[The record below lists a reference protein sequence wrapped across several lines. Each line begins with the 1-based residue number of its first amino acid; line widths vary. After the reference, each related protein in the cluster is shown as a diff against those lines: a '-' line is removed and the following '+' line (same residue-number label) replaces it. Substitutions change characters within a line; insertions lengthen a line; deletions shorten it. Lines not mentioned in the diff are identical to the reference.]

1 MPHIEYIIITI
12 IILALLL
19 PYLLMRMASRAMVGK
34 PAPRLDDVVSDAA
47 DMAKPVFLYFMSQRC
62 GSCKPMTPLVA
73 KEGERNPNV
82 ITIDIGKSPE
92 LGMRFGVRGT
102 PTIMAIRDGII
113 ERVKLGPLNE
123 KKLAEF
129 FSQ

>member
-19 PYLLMRMASRAMVGK
+19 PYLLMRFASRAMIGK
-34 PAPRLDDVVSDAA
+34 PAPRIDDIVSETTNMD
-47 DMAKPVFLYFMSQRC
+47 KPVFLYFMSQRC
-62 GSCKPMTPLVA
+62 GSCKPMTPIVK
-73 KEGERNPNV
+73 KEGEHNPNV

-92 LGMRFGVRGT
+92 LGMRFGIRGT

-113 ERVKLGPLNE
+113 EKVKLGTLNE
-123 KKLAEF
+123 KKLTEF
-129 FSQ
+129 LAQ